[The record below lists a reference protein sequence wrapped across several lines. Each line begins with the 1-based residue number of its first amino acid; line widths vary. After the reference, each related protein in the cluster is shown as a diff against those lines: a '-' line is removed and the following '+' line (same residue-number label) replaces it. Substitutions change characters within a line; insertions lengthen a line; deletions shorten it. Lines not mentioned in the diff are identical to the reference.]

1 MRGQNSSLSV
11 SLIRSVSVGSEQNSP
26 PACECGSPF
35 WVLLPVFVCACVAYH
50 NTPPRTPLRCATK
63 ILWFSLQQSL
73 LQPVPIYP
81 PRSHVLQ
88 HNNHYIIIII
98 AHSHRWRSN
107 EQQPRN
113 KVIEPSYHRIGRANR
128 ILFSESS
135 PTIGNGREDPPA
147 NLFR

>member
-1 MRGQNSSLSV
+1 MLAQNRTRL
-11 SLIRSVSVGSEQNSP
+11 LRVSVAPHSEYYF
-26 PACECGSPF
+26 PF
-35 WVLLPVFVCACVAYH
+35 WCVRALHIITRRREHLFGAPRKYYGSVF
-50 NTPPRTPLRCATK
+50 N
-63 ILWFSLQQSL
+63 SLCFNPFQSIRRAL
-73 LQPVPIYP
+73 TYY
-81 PRSHVLQ
+81 
-88 HNNHYIIIII
+88 NIIIII
-98 AHSHRWRSN
+98 ILLSSSHPRAQTHSHRWRSN